1 MIRELAI
8 KNFKCFTDLRLEI
21 TPLTLLTGFNGGGK
35 STALQPLLLLAQGLR
50 APSGTQGFPLN
61 GPLIRLGAVGDV
73 LPENSPAKDVQITIN
88 GQDESIEWILE
99 APAGER
105 MFNVTSAR
113 RISHASPQVNWQ
125 SAPWPPESSA
135 AQVTGVWSSLRDLIF
150 LSAVRQGAADAF
162 PVPDLPSAVPG
173 DVGQDGQFAAYWYD
187 QFVDDEVEP
196 ARRHPD
202 EPATSLR
209 KQLDA
214 YLNTLFPGAQA
225 NVSASQNVD
234 LLGVKFR
241 LSDSSAWQRP
251 ANIGYGLIYSF
262 PILVAL
268 LTARPG
274 CIIIVD
280 SPEAHLHPSAQSK
293 MGSILSRFAASGQFI
308 LAETHSDHLINGVR
322 LAVLEDTL
330 ANDSVSIYFFA
341 GAGAGA
347 EGHGVTRPRL
357 DDRGRFNTWPR
368 GFFDQSEEDL
378 SRLAG
383 WT

>member
-1 MIRELAI
+1 MIRELAVR
-8 KNFKCFTDLRLEI
+8 NFKCFTNLSLEI
-21 TPLTLLTGFNGGGK
+21 APLTLLTGFNGGGK

-50 APSGTQGFPLN
+50 APRGTRGFPLN
-61 GPLIRLGAVGDV
+61 GPLIRLGTAGDV
-73 LPENSPAKDVQITIN
+73 LPENSPAKEVQITIKGRN
-88 GQDESIEWILE
+88 ESIEWSLE

-105 MFNVTSAR
+105 MFNVASAHHM
-113 RISHASPQVNWQ
+113 SDASPQLDWR
-125 SAPWPPESSA
+125 SAPWPSERSDAQATEVGSA
-135 AQVTGVWSSLRDLIF
+135 IRDLIF
-150 LSAVRQGAADAF
+150 LSAVRQGTAEAF
-162 PVPDLPSAVPG
+162 PVPDLPSDVLG

-202 EPATSLR
+202 EPASSLR

-225 NVSASQNVD
+225 NVSASPTMD
-234 LLGVKFR
+234 LLNVRFR

-251 ANIGYGLIYSF
+251 ANIGYGLNYSF

-268 LTARPG
+268 LTARLG
-274 CIIIVD
+274 SIIIVD
-280 SPEAHLHPSAQSK
+280 SPEAHLHPAAQSK
-293 MGSILSRFAASGQFI
+293 MGFILSRFAASGQSI
-308 LAETHSDHLINGVR
+308 IVETHSDHLVNGVR
-322 LAVLEDTL
+322 LAVVEGTL
-330 ANDSVSIYFFA
+330 AKDRVSVYFFA
-341 GAGAGA
+341 GADA

-357 DDRGRFNTWPR
+357 DDQGRFSVWPK